1 MKNNLLLSFALFFSV
16 SLFAQ
21 KKILLDKWQ
30 TTSPNGLNA
39 ITVLNKAGQLHYFVT
54 QGSDTIIQTSLL
66 GINGANISFEN
77 RLQFISATQKK
88 IDEKYVMHL
97 GKRRLNHNLANAM
110 VLRFVNKNKQ
120 PMQLQLRAY
129 NDGVAFRYFFPT
141 VKAGTTVTKEST
153 GFNLPTTG
161 NAWLMPYGLPTDW
174 APAYE
179 NNYTNGSAIGQP
191 SPDSSG
197 WAFPA
202 LFRSNNHFILITEA
216 GLDENYFAAHL
227 QQQSIGGVY
236 KIAQPLQ
243 GEALGKYSTNASV
256 QQSFATPWRTV
267 IFGKSLGTV
276 IESNLVHHLSAPNKI
291 GDASWVKPGRSS
303 WSWWGDHASSKNFTT
318 LKKFIDLAKTMG
330 WEYSLVDANWDIM
343 EDGGTIED
351 LVQYANSQKVLLTL
365 WYNSGGP
372 HNTVTERPRD
382 IMSDA
387 VKRKAEFKKL
397 NAWGIKAIKVDFFNS
412 DKQEIIKL
420 YLDILTD
427 AAAAKIMVVFH
438 GCTLP
443 RGWSRTY
450 PNLISMEAIKG
461 AEQYGWDS
469 AFATNTPQ
477 HNIIAMCTRNV
488 VGPMDYTPVTF
499 SDYDCCKHTTSNAYE
514 LATSVLFES
523 GMLHFADRIAPYL
536 GLSTE
541 IKNFLKIV
549 PVTWDDTRFLDGYPG
564 KLMVMARQKGDEWFV
579 AAANG
584 EAVEKNI
591 SIDLSFLPQG
601 KYSLQIMKDG
611 AHDREITTEIIN
623 YINGSPLSIKVLGN
637 GGFVVW
643 VKRG

>member
-1 MKNNLLLSFALFFSV
+1 MKNKLLLSIALFFSV

-21 KKILLDKWQ
+21 KKLPADKWQ
-30 TTSPNGLNA
+30 TTSPNGLNT
-39 ITVLNKAGQLHYFVT
+39 ITVLNRAGQLHYFVT

-66 GINGANISFEN
+66 GITGENISFEN
-77 RLQFISATQKK
+77 KLQFISATQKK
-88 IDEKYVMHL
+88 IDEKYVMYL
-97 GKRRLNHNLANAM
+97 GKRRLNHNLANEM
-110 VLRFVNKNKQ
+110 VLRFVNKDKQ

-141 VKAGTTVTKEST
+141 VKPGTTVTKEGT
-153 GFNLPTTG
+153 NFNLPTTG

-202 LFRSNNHFILITEA
+202 LFRSNNYFILITEA

-227 QQQSIGGVY
+227 QQQSIGGEY

-243 GEALGKYSTNASV
+243 GEALGKYTTNASV

-267 IFGKSLGTV
+267 IFGKNLGTI

-318 LKKFIDLAKTMG
+318 LKKFVDLAKTMG

-343 EDGGTIED
+343 EDGGSIED
-351 LVQYANSQKVLLTL
+351 LVQYANTQKVLLTL

-397 NAWGIKAIKVDFFNS
+397 NAWGVKAIKVDFFNS

-420 YLDILTD
+420 YLDILKD

-469 AFATNTPQ
+469 AFAANTPQ

-523 GMLHFADRIAPYL
+523 GMLHFADRIAPFL
-536 GLSTE
+536 ALSYE

-549 PVTWDDTRFLDGYPG
+549 PVTWDDTKFLDGYPG
-564 KLMVMARQKGDEWFV
+564 KLMVMARQKGNDWFV

-584 EAVEKNI
+584 ETVEKNI
-591 SIDLSFLPQG
+591 SVDLSFLPKG
-601 KYSLQIMKDG
+601 KYTLQIMKDG
-611 AHDREITTEIIN
+611 AHSREITTEIIN
-623 YINGSPLSIKVLGN
+623 YIAGSPLSIKVLGN